1 MDKIQKMCLIIEHII
16 IYAMETWYF
25 ILGQAVV
32 QCVDESAQ
40 RGLERS
46 VMFNVKFDVSCGMR
60 TFKRICDQRARERE
74 KFQKQMG

>member
-1 MDKIQKMCLIIEHII
+1 MDKIQKICLIIEHII

-46 VMFNVKFDVSCGMR
+46 VMFNVKFDVSCGM
-60 TFKRICDQRARERE
+60 ENV
-74 KFQKQMG
+74 QKNL